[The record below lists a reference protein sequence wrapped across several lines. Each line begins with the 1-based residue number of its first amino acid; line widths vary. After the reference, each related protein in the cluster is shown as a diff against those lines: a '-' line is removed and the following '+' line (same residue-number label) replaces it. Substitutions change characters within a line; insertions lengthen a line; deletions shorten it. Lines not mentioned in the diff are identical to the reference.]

1 MPCTIIGAG
10 AIGGTVGAHMIRA
23 GHDVL
28 FVDAALDHVS
38 AINERGL
45 TITGFAE
52 TFTVPA
58 KATAPDQLEGPLEAV
73 LLAVKAQATDAAV
86 EGILP
91 KLAPHGFVVSLQ
103 NGLNELVISRM
114 IGAARTVG
122 CFVNFSADYLEPGLI
137 HYGGPGAFVLGE
149 LDGCITPRLHQLQR
163 DLSSWGP
170 VTVTDNIFGYLWGKL
185 GYAAMLFATALTND
199 SMGDSIDRNRDL
211 MIALAH
217 EVLAVAQALGVR
229 PLGFDGYDPDVYLAG
244 DDAAIQR
251 SLDRLVALRHADQK
265 KHSGIWRDL
274 AVRKRKTEVNAQ
286 VGVVLREGERL
297 GLRLPLL
304 AGVEQMI
311 HEIEDG
317 KRGFSEE
324 NLAELRAVMG

>member
-1 MPCTIIGAG
+1 MPYTIIGAG

-23 GHDVL
+23 GHDVF
-28 FVDAALDHVS
+28 FVDTALDHVA
-38 AINERGL
+38 AIDKHGL

-52 TFTVPA
+52 TFTAPA
-58 KATAPDQLEGPLEAV
+58 KAVAPDALVGPLDTV
-73 LLAVKAQATDAAV
+73 LLAVKAPATEAAV
-86 EGILP
+86 GAILP
-91 KLAPHGFVVSLQ
+91 KLAPHGCVVSLQ

-114 IGAARTVG
+114 IGAERTVG

-149 LDGCITPRLHQLQR
+149 LDGRITPRLHQLQR
-163 DLSSWGP
+163 DISAWGP

-199 SMGDSIDRNRDL
+199 SMGDSIDRNRAL
-211 MIALAH
+211 MVALAR
-217 EVLAVAQALGVR
+217 EVLAVPKEAGVK

-251 SLDRLVALRHADQK
+251 SLDHLVALRHADQK

-304 AGVEQMI
+304 AGVERMI
-311 HEIEDG
+311 HEIADG
-317 KRGFSEE
+317 CGSFRRQTWKS
-324 NLAELRAVMG
+324 